1 MSKQP
6 VFDIFSTQPGML
18 PYRAMIRYTGFLTCC
33 FSAIIITTAII
44 PTL

>member
-6 VFDIFSTQPGML
+6 VFDIFSAQPGTQL
-18 PYRAMIRYTGFLTCC
+18 YPAMIRYTGSQISCL
-33 FSAIIITTAII
+33 SAIIITTAII